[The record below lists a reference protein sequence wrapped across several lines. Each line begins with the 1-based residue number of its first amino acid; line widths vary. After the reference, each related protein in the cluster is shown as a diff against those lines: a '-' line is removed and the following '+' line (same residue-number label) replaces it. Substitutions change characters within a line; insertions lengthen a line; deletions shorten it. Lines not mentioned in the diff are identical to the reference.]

1 MRPTPYEQRI
11 MDQESGLELDRHAA
25 RKRRQRAQAFS
36 DALAANEDHMGEMA
50 AMAVTCEQFGIDE
63 DEGYDLLVS
72 LADNPNT

>member
-11 MDQESGLELDRHAA
+11 MDQESGLELDRNAA

-36 DALAANEDHMGEMA
+36 DALEANEERMGEMA
-50 AMAVTCEQFGIDE
+50 AMAVTCEQFSIDE

-72 LADNPNT
+72 LAEGPTA